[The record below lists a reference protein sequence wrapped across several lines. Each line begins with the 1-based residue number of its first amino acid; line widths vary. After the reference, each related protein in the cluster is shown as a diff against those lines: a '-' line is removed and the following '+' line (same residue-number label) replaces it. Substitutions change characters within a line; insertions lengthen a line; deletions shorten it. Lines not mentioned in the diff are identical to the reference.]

1 MQLIQHASFL
11 RIFSVGE
18 YHGIIIIVQVM
29 IESHLTPLLSVWY
42 LGGRA
47 APKLR

>member
-1 MQLIQHASFL
+1 MQLIQHDYF
-11 RIFSVGE
+11 RKRFNVCE
-18 YHGIIIIVQVM
+18 YHGIIIIVQGM
-29 IESHLTPLLSVWY
+29 TESHLTPLLSVWY

>member
-1 MQLIQHASFL
+1 MQLIQHDSFL
-11 RIFSVGE
+11 RLFSVCE
-18 YHGIIIIVQVM
+18 SLGIIIIVQGM
-29 IESHLTPLLSVWY
+29 IESHLTPLLSVLY